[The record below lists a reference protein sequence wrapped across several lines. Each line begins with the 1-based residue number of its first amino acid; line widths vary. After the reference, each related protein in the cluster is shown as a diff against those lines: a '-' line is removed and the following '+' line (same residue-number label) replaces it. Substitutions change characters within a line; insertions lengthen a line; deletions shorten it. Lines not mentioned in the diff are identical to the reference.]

1 MIRVLLADDQ
11 ALVRG
16 GIRAMLEAED
26 DLRVVGEAED
36 GAQAV
41 EQALLHRPEVILM
54 DIRMPGT
61 DGIEATRR
69 LVERG
74 ASARVLVVTTFDLDE
89 YVFAALRAGASGFLL
104 KDADPDRLVQAVR
117 TVAAGETLLAPTV
130 TRRLV
135 EHFVRGPEPGTASRS
150 RFSELTERE
159 LEVLGLVAQGLSN
172 AEIAGTLFL
181 SEATVKTHV
190 TRSWPSSASVTGSR
204 PSSWPTRPGS
214 RSRALRRRRDLQ
226 GSARRRGPARCRAC
240 SPADGPRCPGPR
252 WPAGSRGGRR
262 PGRAGG
268 RRPSR
273 RCCPP

>member
-1 MIRVLLADDQ
+1 
-11 ALVRG
+11 
-16 GIRAMLEAED
+16 MLEAED

-135 EHFVRGPEPGTASRS
+135 EHFVRGPEPGTASRA

-190 TRSWPSSASVTGSR
+190 TRCLAKLGLRDRVQAVVLAYETGLAV
-204 PSSWPTRPGS
+204 PG
-214 RSRALRRRRDLQ
+214 AQ
-226 GSARRRGPARCRAC
+226 AP
-240 SPADGPRCPGPR
+240 
-252 WPAGSRGGRR
+252 
-262 PGRAGG
+262 
-268 RRPSR
+268 
-273 RCCPP
+273 